1 MKSLI
6 TPESVIIYFDHQGD
20 AFLLRPSM
28 NWKGLLLTHF
38 ASSQPQ
44 RKEHGVAGFPL
55 RVSFLFNQSKNHIKR
70 AINNSLLLIKT
81 YKLILIYI

>member
-20 AFLLRPSM
+20 AVLLRPSL
-28 NWKGLLLTHF
+28 NLKGLLLTHF

-44 RKEHGVAGFPL
+44 RQEHGVAGFSL
-55 RVSFLFNQSKNHIKR
+55 RASFLFNQSKNHIKR
-70 AINNSLLLIKT
+70 AINNSLLPIKT